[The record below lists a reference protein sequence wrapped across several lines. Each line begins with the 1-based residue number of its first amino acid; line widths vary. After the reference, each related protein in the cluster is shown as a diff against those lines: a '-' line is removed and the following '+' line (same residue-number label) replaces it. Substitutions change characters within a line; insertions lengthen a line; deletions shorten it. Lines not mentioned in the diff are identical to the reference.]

1 MQVSE
6 NRPQNGVFS
15 ENSRLIVS
23 AWKDENG
30 GFRMRWCHTCYRIS
44 IVLVFQFCVK
54 KGERFEYAIC
64 LAETQKISVF
74 KNTGGR
80 GLNMSPIAK
89 DLQLFCATFLP
100 VLFLLLLLTF
110 F

>member
-44 IVLVFQFCVK
+44 IVLVFLCEE
-54 KGERFEYAIC
+54 GRMIRIC
-64 LAETQKISVF
+64 HMSRKNAENLCF
-74 KNTGGR
+74 
-80 GLNMSPIAK
+80 
-89 DLQLFCATFLP
+89 
-100 VLFLLLLLTF
+100 
-110 F
+110 